1 MAKLTEKQKRFV
13 AEYLVDLNAT
23 QAAIR
28 AGYSKKTAEV
38 IGYENLRKPQ
48 IADEIEK
55 RQEKLRNKLE
65 ITQERVIDEI
75 AGIAFANASDFVTV
89 TETGLLNIKPTSKVP
104 KEKLP
109 ALAGIKYSA
118 NGAVE
123 IKLHDKPAALRMLA
137 EHLGLFNQSN
147 GNGLDAENNIF
158 EVIDQSTRE
167 ELDTSAIPE
176 IEHPSK
182 FGDDLVE

>member
-1 MAKLTEKQKRFV
+1 M
-13 AEYLVDLNAT
+13 
-23 QAAIR
+23 
-28 AGYSKKTAEV
+28 
-38 IGYENLRKPQ
+38 
-48 IADEIEK
+48 
-55 RQEKLRNKLE
+55 
-65 ITQERVIDEI
+65 
-75 AGIAFANASDFVTV
+75 
-89 TETGLLNIKPTSKVP
+89 P

-147 GNGLDAENNIF
+147 GNGHDAENNIF

-176 IEHPSK
+176 IEHPAK
-182 FGDDLVE
+182 PGNDMVE